1 MGFQVHVCAKGSVC
15 YGVCY
20 HLYLC
25 DSYDDEDNDYCY
37 WCTSYCCSSYSSSC
51 SSSYWYS
58 SCSCCAGDL
67 CMLVMFRFFLCK
79 PFPILLV
86 PCGATVC
93 CVILIYHNWF
103 SWNASWHIM
112 SFQVV
117 GGLSVRLHYL
127 WRNFHLTVLSL
138 SLSTSMFLCLTVS
151 LPLSVCLSV
160 CLSIYAGKLFPNRA
174 APLREDVVLFVSEH
188 CVGMLG
194 VVLLS
199 CSF

>member
-1 MGFQVHVCAKGSVC
+1 MGFAITSTCVIPTTTRTTTTATGATTGITTRTTTSAC
-15 YGVCY
+15 
-20 HLYLC
+20 
-25 DSYDDEDNDYCY
+25 YCY
-37 WCTSYCCSSYSSSC
+37 WCSSYSSSC

-67 CMLVMFRFFLCK
+67 CMLVTFRFFLCK

-151 LPLSVCLSV
+151 LPLSVCLS
-160 CLSIYAGKLFPNRA
+160 LN
-174 APLREDVVLFVSEH
+174 LR
-188 CVGMLG
+188 MKTIP
-194 VVLLS
+194 
-199 CSF
+199 